1 VDMGAKGT
9 RGIRFPMRLKL
20 LLAFLGLSIPLM
32 LLAAFLASRAAY
44 DVYEHNVAAWQKEA
58 ANSFFKTFHNAQR
71 EAEHASTF
79 LLERFLAESK
89 AQTSFE
95 GLGQRLRHMASDEGY
110 ETLILMDKG
119 GEVRYS
125 PIPAGSLRVFPL
137 QEGLELFVLEGP
149 QGPKALLGAQRPF
162 RFQGEP
168 MRLFL
173 GNPFAPGA
181 LEGFED
187 LPFLEVR
194 LYVLEGKRLR
204 GVYSSNGTFPI
215 ATLGKSVLQGLAQK
229 DVLPLK
235 DQEEGFMA
243 SLRPLRDKE
252 GTLRAALFVGLRQ
265 KANIPYGIA
274 PKHVFLSVFL
284 VGALVSFVFATLFS
298 RSLSAPIRKLA
309 EAALAIRWGDYTQRI
324 EVKGQDEIAYLART
338 FNQMAQKLQEL
349 KRLEAELSLKERIGA
364 MDELA
369 LGIAHEVRNP
379 LGIIK
384 ASAQLIQRKG
394 GLDQALT
401 RLIGQLIEQVDRI
414 EALLGSFLRFGRPS
428 AETHFAL
435 LDPKALIERCLKFC
449 ELKLKEQ
456 NVQASIEDFANGA
469 KILADEALVFEAVL
483 NIVLNAME
491 AMPQGGSLKVSSERE
506 GGSLLIHF
514 QDTGPGVPQGLRDRV
529 FEPFFTT
536 KASGTGLGLTRV
548 YHVMQV
554 HLGNVRVGTKDDGEG
569 ALFTLV
575 FPITGMGG

>member
-1 VDMGAKGT
+1 MDMSA
-9 RGIRFPMRLKL
+9 RESGIRFPMRLKL

-58 ANSFFKTFHNAQR
+58 TDSFFKAFHNDEK
-71 EAEHASTF
+71 EAEHAAAF
-79 LLERFLAESK
+79 LLERFLEESK
-89 AQTSFE
+89 AQTDFE
-95 GLGQRLRHMASDEGY
+95 GLGQRLGHMASDEGY
-110 ETLILMDKG
+110 ETLILMDQG

-125 PIPAGSLRVFPL
+125 PIPAGSLRVYSL
-137 QEGLELFVLEGP
+137 QEGLELFVLERA
-149 QGPKALLGAQRPF
+149 QGPRVLLGALRPF
-162 RFQGEP
+162 RFQGAP

-173 GNPFAPGA
+173 GNPLPGA
-181 LEGFED
+181 MEGFED

-194 LYVLEGKRLR
+194 LYILEGKWLR

-215 ATLGKSVLQGLAQK
+215 ATLGESVLRGLAQK
-229 DVLPLK
+229 GGLLLLK

-274 PKHVFLSVFL
+274 PRHVFLSVFFI
-284 VGALVSFVFATLFS
+284 GALVSFVFATLLS
-298 RSLSAPIRKLA
+298 RPLSAPIRKLA
-309 EAALAIRWGDYTQRI
+309 KAALAIRGGDYTQRI
-324 EVKGQDEIAYLART
+324 EVKGRDEIAYLART

-364 MDELA
+364 MGELA

-394 GLDQALT
+394 ELEPSLA
-401 RLIGQLIEQVDRI
+401 RLMGQLIEQVDRI
-414 EALLGSFLRFGRPS
+414 EALLSNFLRFGRPS

-456 NVQASIEDFANGA
+456 KVQVSIEDLADGA

-491 AMPQGGSLKVSSERE
+491 AMPQGGSLKVRLERE
-506 GGSLLIHF
+506 DGSLLMGF
-514 QDTGPGVPQGLRDRV
+514 QDTGHGIPQGLMGRIL
-529 FEPFFTT
+529 EPFFTT
-536 KASGTGLGLTRV
+536 KPSGTGLGLTRV
-548 YHVMQV
+548 YHVMQA
-554 HLGNVRVGTKDDGEG
+554 HLGNLRVGTKEGEG
-569 ALFTLV
+569 AVFTLV
-575 FPITGMGG
+575 FPIAGMEG